1 MKNYGKNNGL
11 TLVEL
16 LAAGMITVT
25 MMIAIASMDI
35 SLRNIFQSTSFQGI
49 LAVRTAV
56 IMNHISHRV
65 FQGAGNSATTSVP
78 IVDDI
83 GVGIE
88 ASPDRLWVRIDN
100 SATPSAHSDDKWY
113 FYEYNSPNLVF
124 WEATQSS
131 GSGAHPTGSISGATS
146 LKTFNNVVAFQKT
159 LTHNQATNDFSLFI
173 SITCRYN
180 PSLPMDP
187 TTNPE
192 YTLTSTFSIPS
203 SGSTI

>member
-1 MKNYGKNNGL
+1 MKKFYQNKGL

-16 LAAGMITVT
+16 LAAGIITVT

-65 FQGAGNSATTSVP
+65 FQGAGNSAITSVP
-78 IVDDI
+78 IVNDI

-100 SATPSAHSDDKWY
+100 NRTPSDHSDDTWY
-113 FYEYNSPNLVF
+113 FYAYNSPNL
-124 WEATQSS
+124 AYYSTSAS
-131 GSGAHPTGSISGATS
+131 GSGTHPTGGVVGTCI
-146 LKTFNNVVAFQKT
+146 KTFPNVVAFQKT

-180 PSLPMDP
+180 ASLAMDP
-187 TTNPE
+187 ITNPE